1 MYDGWINGFKPVSP
15 YFLQVVCCM
24 VLGFVALIIVV
35 VFVLASIKVVDQ
47 WEAGVV
53 LRLGRFSRLVHPG
66 LNFVVPFFE
75 QLIKVDL
82 RIITVDIPKQEVMT
96 KDNVPANVNAVVYF
110 KVKNIEAAI
119 FKIQDY
125 AYAVSQYSQT
135 ALRDVIGN
143 KQLDQVLTDREEI
156 AEEIKAIVDKET
168 EEWGVD
174 ITSIKLQDIE
184 LPAELKRAMARQAEA
199 EREKRA
205 TVVLAEGEA
214 QASKNL
220 AVAASNL
227 AKTPGALHLRTL
239 QTISDVSSDKATIVF
254 VTPVEVLEAFKSL
267 AGKK

>member
-1 MYDGWINGFKPVSP
+1 
-15 YFLQVVCCM
+15 M
-24 VLGFVALIIVV
+24 VLGFIALIIVI

-66 LNFVVPFFE
+66 MNFVVPLFE
-75 QLIKVDL
+75 RLIKVDL
-82 RIITVDIPKQEVMT
+82 RIITADIQKQEAMT
-96 KDNVPANVNAVVYF
+96 KDNVPVNINAVVYF
-110 KVKNIEAAI
+110 KVRDIESAV

-143 KQLDQVLTDREEI
+143 KSLDEVLTDREKI
-156 AEEIKAIVDKET
+156 AEEIKVIVDKET
-168 EEWGVD
+168 EEWGID
-174 ITSIKLQDIE
+174 ITSIKMQDIE
-184 LPAELKRAMARQAEA
+184 LPADLKRAMARQAEA

-205 TVVLAEGEA
+205 TVVLAEGEV

-220 AVAASNL
+220 AQAASNL
-227 AKTPGALHLRTL
+227 SKTPGALHLRTL
-239 QTISDVSSDKATIVF
+239 QTISDVSSDKATIIF
-254 VTPVEVLEAFKSL
+254 VTPVEVLEAFRNL